1 MADHKFTLEEI
12 LNEYSADGKRSGIRH
27 TAEQPLSR
35 GTLETEKL
43 VNAATSERPL
53 SRERAGYDTV
63 VPPPENAEELVDI
76 KSTISHIK
84 ASKAAQAAQEADAAP
99 VLRERF
105 PTQHLR
111 RENVSFVNAAGAGRY
126 QASYTET
133 GDSGYDGA
141 VKLMEE
147 DAANCSPICPSTIF

>member
-27 TAEQPLSR
+27 TSEQPLSR

-63 VPPPENAEELVDI
+63 APPPENT
-76 KSTISHIK
+76 KTSSCWRGCC
-84 ASKAAQAAQEADAAP
+84 ASRRWCGAP
-99 VLRERF
+99 RW
-105 PTQHLR
+105 
-111 RENVSFVNAAGAGRY
+111 AGTSA
-126 QASYTET
+126 
-133 GDSGYDGA
+133 
-141 VKLMEE
+141 
-147 DAANCSPICPSTIF
+147 I

>member
-27 TAEQPLSR
+27 TSEQPLSR

-63 VPPPENAEELVDI
+63 APPPENAEELVDI

-84 ASKAAQAAQEADAAP
+84 ASKGSTGSNNDTKYKRSNMHRKQMRHRCCGNA
-99 VLRERF
+99 F
-105 PTQHLR
+105 P
-111 RENVSFVNAAGAGRY
+111 
-126 QASYTET
+126 
-133 GDSGYDGA
+133 
-141 VKLMEE
+141 
-147 DAANCSPICPSTIF
+147 PSTSGGKMCPLSTPPVPDGIRLLTPKPATAAMTVQSS

>member
-27 TAEQPLSR
+27 TSEQPLSR

-63 VPPPENAEELVDI
+63 APPPENAEELVDI

-84 ASKAAQAAQEADAAP
+84 ASKAAQAARKRGEKRAEIEEKLKYEARLRKEYA
-99 VLRERF
+99 VLT
-105 PTQHLR
+105 P
-111 RENVSFVNAAGAGRY
+111 
-126 QASYTET
+126 
-133 GDSGYDGA
+133 
-141 VKLMEE
+141 M
-147 DAANCSPICPSTIF
+147 